1 MFKNF
6 NSQKHNIYLI
16 IQSSPDIIKHLQSR
30 FGRAVFQA
38 KISLPQFKN
47 QIIKMSKTQIL
58 NNHNQQKKFKMI
70 KHFSIFKQKQRLCE
84 KKMKINL
91 NITK

>member
-1 MFKNF
+1 
-6 NSQKHNIYLI
+6 
-16 IQSSPDIIKHLQSR
+16 
-30 FGRAVFQA
+30 
-38 KISLPQFKN
+38 
-47 QIIKMSKTQIL
+47 MSKTQIL